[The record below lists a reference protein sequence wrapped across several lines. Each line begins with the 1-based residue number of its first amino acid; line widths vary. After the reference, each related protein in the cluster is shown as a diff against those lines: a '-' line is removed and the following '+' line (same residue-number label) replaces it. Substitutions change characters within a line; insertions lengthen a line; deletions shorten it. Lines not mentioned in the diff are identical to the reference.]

1 MFKRSAIGAL
11 WFVSMWFASDVI
23 GYFAG
28 TPRLIG
34 PLVGLVSAAFF
45 AIDPFG
51 VVYGRRLSRPTLHR
65 AVARVELPVRG

>member
-1 MFKRSAIGAL
+1 MFKRSVIGAL
-11 WFVSMWFASDVI
+11 WFISIWFATDLV

-34 PLVGLVSAAFF
+34 PLVGLLAAAFF

-51 VVYGRRLSRPTLHR
+51 VVYARRPATPSVGR
-65 AVARVELPVRG
+65 AVARVEAPVRG